1 MRVNYWHGHR
11 AGVCGL
17 AVYLTLSLNGFL
29 WGCSSKSAPAEDT
42 TQVRPV
48 DTAVNKDVVAPED
61 VQTDTAKLW
70 VDLENCRPVDH
81 LWDPE
86 TEPMMQPCTVTKEA
100 CDGVDNDLDG
110 ITDPKCPTIPCD
122 SDADCT
128 YDGLVAD
135 ADCNGWG
142 GNGGECNQIDGV
154 GDAEPCRGMLCPPKH
169 KCVEGDCVIPG
180 DTQPGEACSSGADC
194 PVHAGCIPEMEF
206 NAGETAVCKY
216 FCHDFPCPEGFRC
229 WTKPFQRLGT
239 EFVTYHAECS
249 PFEEHVE

>member
-1 MRVNYWHGHR
+1 M
-11 AGVCGL
+11 AL
-17 AVYLTLSLNGFL
+17 ALTGFV
-29 WGCSSKSAPAEDT
+29 WSCTTSSVSTPTVEDSHQEPPIDASADDDPGSP
-42 TQVRPV
+42 Q
-48 DTAVNKDVVAPED
+48 D
-61 VQTDTAKLW
+61 VQPDTAKLW

-86 TEPMMQPCTVTKEA
+86 TEPLMRPCTVTKEA

-128 YDGLVAD
+128 YNGLVAD

-142 GNGGECNQIDGV
+142 VNGGECNQIDGV
-154 GDAEPCRGMLCPPKH
+154 GKGEPCRGMLCPPKH

-180 DTQPGEACSSGADC
+180 DAQPGEACSSGTDC
-194 PVHAGCIPEMEF
+194 PVHAGCIPVH
-206 NAGETAVCKY
+206 AGCIPGMDWNEGGTAVCKY

-229 WTKPFQRLGT
+229 WTEPFQRPGT
-239 EFVTYHAECS
+239 EFVTYHSQCTS
-249 PFEEHVE
+249 LEESVE